1 MKMET
6 ETEFLA
12 ELEASEIYQNIL
24 KLIENNHPE
33 QTWLGTSLRKC
44 INLPCKWSKYV
55 SPSTLMKNKIEAIL
69 RGQTF
74 FLAIAP
80 IKS

>member
-1 MKMET
+1 MEVHVYNVHHLIEWFRQHRRASSGQNAWPEEIDPIRREGKMKIET

-33 QTWLGTSLRKC
+33 QTWLGT
-44 INLPCKWSKYV
+44 
-55 SPSTLMKNKIEAIL
+55 
-69 RGQTF
+69 
-74 FLAIAP
+74 
-80 IKS
+80 